1 VNYRKNLGPKTN
13 LKVEKSSN
21 HVLFVFCIKQVNK
34 SCFTLSTKGKHKE
47 NLTTMTSAEEKH
59 KTDSANLLLFIALL
73 MLTIFTI
80 WIFKHKRIRFL
91 HETGLAIVYGLI
103 IGAIIKYT
111 SVGGVVP
118 HRGNVT
124 CSTSGGDPQSA
135 VPSFVNIPFNH
146 SSYVYTLQISDC
158 PRSEFTDRELQK
170 MTFDPELFFNILLP
184 PIIFHAG
191 YSLKKRHFFRN
202 IGSILTFAFIGT
214 VLSALVIGSI
224 MFGFVSWMMVYNT
237 DPSFSFG
244 YVDCLLFGAIVSATD
259 PVTMLAVFKELKVDV
274 NLDALLFGESV
285 LNDAVAIVLVSSIQ
299 KYQTATSSSFSSGA
313 FFSALGSFIGVF
325 LGSFAIGALSAV
337 ITACMFKFTKICHF
351 PVLET
356 SIFFLMSWAS
366 FLLAEAVGF
375 TGIVS
380 VLFCGVLQAHY
391 TYNNLS
397 TESKARTKELF
408 ELLNFLAENFIFGY
422 MGVAMFTFSHHQFNA
437 IFIFGA
443 FVAVMISRA
452 CNVYPLSFLLN
463 LGRRRKIPFNIQ
475 HMMMFAG
482 LRGAIAFTLA
492 IRNTCTKGKQMIFS
506 TTLLIVFFTVW
517 ILGGGTT
524 QMLTWLKIK
533 VGVDP
538 DAPTQTEQTNI
549 DNQNNVSIYCD
560 VVYCNCFCNFIN
572 LKTVSDG
579 QVSVAQPKYADS
591 AWMFKNWYKFDQ
603 FYLKPILTHA
613 GPPLSTS
620 LPSCCTPLANCL
632 TSPHAY
638 AVKNIDNDS
647 DADFIL
653 ND

>member
-1 VNYRKNLGPKTN
+1 E
-13 LKVEKSSN
+13 KVM
-21 HVLFVFCIKQVNK
+21 
-34 SCFTLSTKGKHKE
+34 
-47 NLTTMTSAEEKH
+47 TTPEEKH
-59 KTDSANLLLFIALL
+59 RTDSANLLLFIALL

-80 WIFKHKRIRFL
+80 WIFKHKRMRFI

-103 IGAIIKYT
+103 IGVIIKYST
-111 SVGGVVP
+111 VSGNAP
-118 HRGNVT
+118 QMGNVT
-124 CSTSGGDPQSA
+124 CKQNTSV
-135 VPSFVNIPFNH
+135 VP
-146 SSYVYTLQISDC
+146 SYVYVNYNNSNYLFTRQLSDC
-158 PRSEFTDRELQK
+158 PQIKFTNQELQK
-170 MTFDPELFFNILLP
+170 ARKYMTFDPELFFNILLP

-214 VLSALVIGSI
+214 VLSALVVGSI

-237 DPSFSFG
+237 DPTFTFG
-244 YVDCLLFGAIVSATD
+244 FVDCLLFGAIVSATD
-259 PVTMLAVFKELKVDV
+259 PVTVLAVFKELKVDV

-299 KYQTATSSSFSSGA
+299 KYQSARSSVFDSGA

-325 LGSFAIGALSAV
+325 LGSFAIGALAAV
-337 ITACMFKFTKICHF
+337 ITACMFKFTKICHY

-356 SIFFLMSWAS
+356 SIFFLMSWSS

-422 MGVAMFTFSHHQFNA
+422 MGVAMFTFSHHHFNA

-443 FVAVMISRA
+443 FVAVLVSRA
-452 CNVYPLSFLLN
+452 CNIYPLSFLLN
-463 LGRRRKIPFNIQ
+463 LGRKRKISRNIQ

-492 IRNTCTKGKQMIFS
+492 IRNTCTTGKQMMFS

-517 ILGGGTT
+517 VLGGGTT
-524 QMLTWLKIK
+524 QMLTWLNIK
-533 VGVDP
+533 VGVDE
-538 DAPTQTEQTNI
+538 DDSTSAEQ
-549 DNQNNVSIYCD
+549 DS
-560 VVYCNCFCNFIN
+560 
-572 LKTVSDG
+572 G
-579 QVSVAQPKYADS
+579 PQPKYADS
-591 AWMFKNWYKFDQ
+591 AWMFKNWYKFDKN
-603 FYLKPILTHA
+603 YLKPILTHA
-613 GPPLSTS
+613 GPPLSAS
-620 LPSCCTPLANCL
+620 LPSCCAPVANCL
-632 TSPHAY
+632 TSPRAY
-638 AVKNIDNDS
+638 AVSQNLDEDS

-653 ND
+653 NDANF